1 MTVLLHCKNI
11 EFSHD
16 LNFSSW
22 PQTDENGFGNVLI
35 GWAKVNVNR
44 SFSTSD
50 GAAGIGV
57 VIRDHDGSSVLSSWH
72 AVLQYPVQRMWKLA
86 LACQIRMKL
95 ALACQIRMSLWS
107 ILFNQIASDDASADI
122 NTGKSILMGRSNCIE
137 PGLSA
142 LTARGAN
149 YERALGHQSR
159 VTNHDRWRETW
170 GFGLLDVKMA

>member
-50 GAAGIGV
+50 GTAGIGV

-142 LTARGAN
+142 LTARG
-149 YERALGHQSR
+149 EILFCRKR
-159 VTNHDRWRETW
+159 V
-170 GFGLLDVKMA
+170 